1 MPKAI
6 IHMVIFMVVVM
17 PSIVWADSSNKNPM
31 RLVVVAAL
39 DETGS
44 YSMRSR
50 GLAMAKSVIQVLQ
63 PRDVFYFRRITGSSF
78 KEQNT
83 IFRLEIPSIPPKPTN
98 RFDQRAWIRHHKGLR
113 RVQTIKAQAIK
124 ILSQLKPIKA
134 KRTDIYGFL
143 AAASLRYQAEDEAG
157 PTRRMMIIASD
168 MQNNVTRQIKPDL
181 KGVEVQVIVWEP
193 GDDPT
198 KAYKLK
204 KAWRKVL
211 VDQCGARSVKFLTA
225 DMRLVIKR

>member
-1 MPKAI
+1 MPKVI
-6 IHMVIFMVVVM
+6 IQMALVMLLAM
-17 PSIVWADSSNKNPM
+17 PSIGWAESEVRKPM
-31 RLVVVAAL
+31 RMVVVAAL

-50 GLAMAKSVIQVLQ
+50 GLAMANSVIQVLQ
-63 PRDVFYFRRITGSSF
+63 PGDVFYFRRITGRSF

-83 IFRLEIPSIPPKPTN
+83 IFRLEIPQIPPKPKN
-98 RFDQRAWIRHHKGLR
+98 RFDQRAWVRHHKGLR
-113 RVQTIKAQAIK
+113 RVQTIKTQAQK
-124 ILSQLKPIKA
+124 ILSQLKPVKA
-134 KRTDIYGFL
+134 KATDIYGFL
-143 AAASLRYQAEDEAG
+143 CAASLRYQAEAEAG
-157 PTRRMMIIASD
+157 PAHRLMLIASD

-181 KGVEVQVIVWEP
+181 KEVEVQVIVWEP

-198 KAYKLK
+198 EAYKLK

-211 VDQCGARSVKFLTA
+211 VDQCGASSVKFLTS